1 MTKFKLIN
9 TILLFAVL
17 SGNAVADEVSSK
29 AIYDS
34 KTKTLALE
42 GVLVPFIDEF
52 TGKETDN
59 KGIFDAQL
67 QEKTKLVFE
76 LIPWSINFK
85 NTFNGENTSGYIL
98 YDHKTRSVK
107 IPCFKVTTIAKFGD
121 GIEGESIY
129 YKDVN
134 MKQRHV
140 AYPIFHVDDMTKTD
154 SCESSVEPI
163 KKPTLTTTP
172 TITPNDAVEVEV
184 NGENGTA
191 VFVNGVDSGEII
203 DSTGKVKITLDTSG
217 ETGDKSFSISLKD
230 GKGNESEALTF
241 VIIKENT
248 LTESLVAHYEFDNK
262 FINSVNGIDESS
274 KWEHSKDV
282 NIQDGSLKLINNS
295 DGDPKRSTSITIDTS
310 SYTSLTLE
318 KRSKIIA
325 KGYYSF
331 SGTIFQVSKNSS
343 SVNYNYYH
351 YSKTNDVCQ
360 YDCREH
366 FYINNKL
373 LDSNNNLLS
382 HDVSDL
388 IDTRFSQWIKEKI
401 TLDFANNKMTY
412 EITDDDGSNAETLEI
427 TIMFEENNTTKIS
440 LNAWDW
446 ANGSEHIVDD
456 LKIYA
461 K

>member
-1 MTKFKLIN
+1 
-9 TILLFAVL
+9 
-17 SGNAVADEVSSK
+17 
-29 AIYDS
+29 
-34 KTKTLALE
+34 
-42 GVLVPFIDEF
+42 
-52 TGKETDN
+52 
-59 KGIFDAQL
+59 
-67 QEKTKLVFE
+67 
-76 LIPWSINFK
+76 
-85 NTFNGENTSGYIL
+85 
-98 YDHKTRSVK
+98 
-107 IPCFKVTTIAKFGD
+107 
-121 GIEGESIY
+121 
-129 YKDVN
+129 
-134 MKQRHV
+134 
-140 AYPIFHVDDMTKTD
+140 
-154 SCESSVEPI
+154 
-163 KKPTLTTTP
+163 
-172 TITPNDAVEVEV
+172 
-184 NGENGTA
+184 
-191 VFVNGVDSGEII
+191 
-203 DSTGKVKITLDTSG
+203 
-217 ETGDKSFSISLKD
+217 LKD
-230 GKGNESEALTF
+230 DKANESEALSFT
-241 VIIKENT
+241 ITKENT

-274 KWEHSKDV
+274 KWEHSEDV
-282 NIQDGSLKLINNS
+282 NIQDGYLKLINNS
-295 DGDPKRSTSITIDTS
+295 DGDPKRSISITLDTS

-331 SGTIFQVSKNSS
+331 SGTIFQVGKNSS

-366 FYINNKL
+366 FYINNK
-373 LDSNNNLLS
+373 NLVS

-412 EITDDDGSNAETLEI
+412 EITDDDGSNSETLEI

>member
-1 MTKFKLIN
+1 MF
-9 TILLFAVL
+9 F
-17 SGNAVADEVSSK
+17 
-29 AIYDS
+29 
-34 KTKTLALE
+34 
-42 GVLVPFIDEF
+42 
-52 TGKETDN
+52 
-59 KGIFDAQL
+59 
-67 QEKTKLVFE
+67 EKKHLPRIVFE
-76 LIPWSINFK
+76 LIPWSINLK
-85 NTFNGENTSGYIL
+85 NMFDGDDASGYIL

-107 IPCFKVTTIAKFGD
+107 IPCFEVTTIAKFGD
-121 GIEGESIY
+121 EIEGDVIY

-134 MKQRHV
+134 MKQRHIN
-140 AYPIFHVDDMTKTD
+140 YPIFHVEDMTKTD
-154 SCESSVEPI
+154 SCESSVEPTE
-163 KKPTLTTTP
+163 KPTLTTTP
-172 TITPNDAVEVEV
+172 TTTQDDTVEVEV
-184 NGENGTA
+184 NGKVGTT

-203 DSTGKVKITLDTSG
+203 DSTDKVQVTLDTSG
-217 ETGDKSFSISLKD
+217 KAGDKNFAISLKND
-230 GKGNESEALTF
+230 KGNESEALTF
-241 VIIKENT
+241 VITKENR
-248 LTESLVAHYEFDNK
+248 LTESLVAHYEFENK

-274 KWEHSKDV
+274 KWEHSEDV

-295 DGDPKRSTSITIDTS
+295 DGDPKRSTSITLDTS

-331 SGTIFQVSKNSS
+331 SGTIFQVGKNSS

-366 FYINNKL
+366 FYINNK
-373 LDSNNNLLS
+373 NLVS

-412 EITDDDGSNAETLEI
+412 EITDDDGSNSETLEI
-427 TIMFEENNTTKIS
+427 TIMFEEKNTTKIS
-440 LNAWDW
+440 LHAWDW